1 MTTKE
6 IKVNTIKLDELASFL
21 RHPANSKRFRVMF
34 TKRSTGEIR
43 FMNAT
48 TQYEQHLKG
57 GQLAYDANEKKL
69 LPVWDLDKE
78 AFRSIPL
85 DAVLFITIK
94 RKTYA
99 IV

>member
-1 MTTKE
+1 MK
-6 IKVNTIKLDELASFL
+6 KVLLAEAKIVSLL
-21 RHPANSKRFRVMF
+21 RHPANSKKFQVEF
-34 TKRSTGEIR
+34 VKRSTGEVRI
-43 FMNAT
+43 MNAT

-57 GQLAYDANEKKL
+57 GQLSYDPVEKKL

-85 DAVLFITIK
+85 DAVLVIRVKDTE
-94 RKTYA
+94 YE